1 LKIDRLVKY
10 LSWFEIQF
18 EVVIWNYKHLKF
30 EVGVPVE
37 LGYKKIKNKN
47 VDKTSKL
54 WSTLK

>member
-1 LKIDRLVKY
+1 VKY